1 MFAAES
7 VKFLVFCDEDS
18 KDLGFQIFNRGGRL
32 RTHLLL
38 QINEDLS
45 MFIIAAEGT
54 RTFVFHPTQDWAIWS
69 QQITYAFMIAA
80 CSNWDF
86 VVIFTSISYFFL
98 SFGFQWSQKPWKLN
112 LSLIFETHAFQVFF

>member
-1 MFAAES
+1 MFAHES
-7 VKFLVFCDEDS
+7 VKFLDR
-18 KDLGFQIFNRGGRL
+18 GFQIFNRGGRL

-38 QINEDLS
+38 QINEDLN

-54 RTFVFHPTQDWAIWS
+54 RLYVFHPTQDWAIWS
-69 QQITYAFMIAA
+69 QQITYVFMIAA

-112 LSLIFETHAFQVFF
+112 LSLIFETHAFQVFFLTLLA

>member
-1 MFAAES
+1 MFADSS

-38 QINEDLS
+38 QINEDLN

-54 RTFVFHPTQDWAIWS
+54 RAAFVFHPPTQD
-69 QQITYAFMIAA
+69 
-80 CSNWDF
+80 
-86 VVIFTSISYFFL
+86 
-98 SFGFQWSQKPWKLN
+98 
-112 LSLIFETHAFQVFF
+112 